1 MELVRPWAHVPATG
15 PMLRP
20 KGAAAYLGYS
30 LSQYYALAAQGV
42 VPRPIRM
49 GPGHNGGAGV
59 PRPWLD
65 ALIAARAAGGVQ

>member
-1 MELVRPWAHVPATG
+1 MEASKPWQGVPATG

-20 KGAAAYLGYS
+20 KDAAAYLGYS
-30 LSQYYALAAQGV
+30 VSQFYSLAAQGF
-42 VPRPIRM
+42 VPQPIRI

-65 ALIAARAAGGVQ
+65 ALIAARAAGAAK